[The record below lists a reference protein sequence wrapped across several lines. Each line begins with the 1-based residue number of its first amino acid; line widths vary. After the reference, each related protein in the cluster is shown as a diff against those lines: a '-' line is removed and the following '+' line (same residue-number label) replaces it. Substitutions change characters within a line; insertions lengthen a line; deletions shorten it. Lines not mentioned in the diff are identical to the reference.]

1 MRGTCPS
8 RLRNSMKTITL
19 LLLLACLP
27 AFPAMAAP
35 AAIDPCSLLSTAEWV
50 GLAVSP
56 EAAAAPKLKDEGYQ
70 RTCSYGD
77 WGAGVGSAPAV
88 LRLTAPGIRQ
98 LELVRKDFLSPD
110 KALNPADARGPTEF
124 RSQAARCTASA
135 KAESEVLACLGLG
148 DRYLITLVLTRPA
161 VQGERAYP
169 TAELRA
175 IESVTTRVR
184 SIEAAA
190 VAASPPLS
198 PAPASN
204 ATLRALKEQDQ
215 EERTSGRFATDP
227 VNGYVRD
234 EERRLAV
241 KEMLRVGS
249 VKTAEDF
256 FNAGLIFQHG
266 DTVEDYRT
274 AHAFANMAL
283 LLEPGNKGAQW
294 LSAASLDRLLI
305 HLGKLQWF
313 GTHQSLPVEE
323 IYLNDTDR
331 TALGMQT
338 LEALKKARAARS
350 KQ

>member
-1 MRGTCPS
+1 
-8 RLRNSMKTITL
+8 MKTIPL
-19 LLLLACLP
+19 LLLSACLP
-27 AFPAMAAP
+27 AVPAMAAP
-35 AAIDPCSLLSTAEWV
+35 PAIDPCSLLSTVEWV

-77 WGAGVGSAPAV
+77 PGAAPGPAPAV
-88 LRLTAPGIRQ
+88 LRLTAPGVRQ
-98 LELVRKDFLSPD
+98 LERVRKDFLSPN
-110 KALNPADARGPTEF
+110 KALNPADPQGRTEF
-124 RSQAARCTASA
+124 RSQDARCTASA
-135 KAESEVLACLGLG
+135 KAESEVLACSGLS

-169 TAELRA
+169 SAEMRA
-175 IESVTTRVR
+175 IESVATRVR

-190 VAASPPLS
+190 VAASPPLP

-204 ATLRALKEQDQ
+204 AALRTLKEQDQ
-215 EERTSGRFATDP
+215 AERTSGRYAADP

-283 LLEPGNKGAQW
+283 LLDPGNKGAQW
-294 LSAASLDRLLI
+294 LSAASWDRLLI

-313 GTHQSLPVEE
+313 GTHQSLPIEE
-323 IYLNDTDR
+323 TYLNDADR
-331 TALGMQT
+331 AALGMQT
-338 LEALKKARAARS
+338 LEAVKKARAARS